1 MSLWDEKEAKIMYQ
15 KLNFYN
21 FLIEKPKITGLR
33 NTDLLREFNF
43 YGELNIMQISK
54 AFGWYARS
62 YKVEIVD
69 SKDPLAQLKTCKSSI
84 KDLFKNLLNEIKG
97 FKYHITVKVLM
108 GKHNQNGDI
117 EFSPVYFN
125 STSKTIFNSGKYGL
139 DKSFHK
145 ILYGIDNW
153 INEGS
158 CQVIESI
165 DAEHVKNFCLWS
177 IIR

>member
-1 MSLWDEKEAKIMYQ
+1 MRKKKKKMYQ

-62 YKVEIVD
+62 YKVETVD

-139 DKSFHK
+139 EKSFHK

-165 DAEHVKNFCLWS
+165 DAEHVKNFCL
-177 IIR
+177 

>member
-1 MSLWDEKEAKIMYQ
+1 MRKKQKKMYQ

-62 YKVEIVD
+62 YKVETVD

-139 DKSFHK
+139 EKSFHK

-165 DAEHVKNFCLWS
+165 DAEHVKNFCL
-177 IIR
+177 